1 MTRVL
6 TSLITGTFTIAALV
20 IALQA
25 QDVQAF
31 PDKEIEVIVNYGAGG
46 STDLSTRVLVEAA
59 GKILGQ
65 PLRVVNR
72 AGGSGTVGPTFITKA
87 KPNGYTIGVASFS
100 PLAVAP
106 HMQEVPYS
114 LDDFRFIIGHAR
126 YRSGIAVSS
135 ESPYQTMKDLIEA
148 GRAGEELNY
157 AATDVLGAIT
167 MLRLSKQTG
176 AKFKWIRYKS
186 GQEAATA
193 TLGGFVDLFIGNP
206 TSITPQVKTGKFRML
221 ASASSVRWYELPEV
235 LTLKEQGYDVEVES
249 YAGLAAPAGTS
260 DEVVKTLEDA
270 FAKALASEEVQ
281 KSLKDLG
288 MEPVYM
294 TSAEYETLLREGH
307 AAMGEDLPNVIDK
320 GN

>member
-1 MTRVL
+1 MSNIAR
-6 TSLITGTFTIAALV
+6 SLFIGAFAVATAV
-20 IALQA
+20 IGLQA
-25 QDVQAF
+25 KEAQAF
-31 PDKEIEVIVNYGAGG
+31 PDKEIQVIVNYGAGG
-46 STDLSTRVLVEAA
+46 STDLSTRVLAEAA
-59 GKILGQ
+59 AKILGQ

-72 AGGSGTVGPTFITKA
+72 AGGSGTVGPTFITNA

-106 HMQEVPYS
+106 HMQEVPYG

-148 GRAGEELNY
+148 GRSKGLNY

-167 MLRLSKQTG
+167 MLRLGKETG

-193 TLGGFVDLFIGNP
+193 TLGGFVDLFLGNP

-221 ASASSVRWYELPEV
+221 ASASSVRWYELPDV
-235 LTLKEQGYDVEVES
+235 ATLKEQGYEVEVES

-270 FAKALASEEVQ
+270 FAEALASDEVQ

-294 TSAEYETLLREGH
+294 TSAEYETLLRKGH
-307 AAMGEDLPNVIDK
+307 AAMAEDLPKVIDK
-320 GN
+320 KQ